1 MELHGLNDLEVKK
14 SREAYGSNEI
24 PDSEPTTF
32 WKEFKETFKDPM
44 IRVLLAISAL
54 MIVMFFM
61 GYAEIFEPAGTLV
74 AILIVATVTAKT
86 GVASDT
92 KYRDLKHSVKEE
104 EIKVYRNG
112 NICNTGINQIV
123 TGDLV
128 LLQAGDKI
136 PADGILITGH
146 LNVNNA
152 ALNGEAEECPKTAAA
167 SDTPFPD
174 EITGDTFVDESSL
187 FRGAIVFDGEGVM
200 LVKKVGI
207 KTMMGRMALEMQEEE
222 PPSPLQVKLS
232 ILAGQIS
239 KIGYIGAILI
249 ALFYVIHFVSMAGG
263 VEPYLN
269 MGWEYIL
276 MDLIDAVTIAIV
288 IIVCAVPE
296 GLPLMISIVLMQNTS
311 KMLDHNVL
319 VRKAEGIETAGALN
333 ILFSDKTGTITKGE
347 LEVVEFF
354 TADGLVIPFEE
365 LKKYPE
371 VRNNLR
377 IAIGQNSSS
386 MYDERHRVIGGNATD
401 QALMKFLG
409 EDSYQELQNDES
421 LHVVNAQKFNSANK
435 FSQAQIGSRTYYKGA
450 PERLLQK
457 ATHYLSVDG
466 QIRPLD
472 TIRLNEK
479 IDQLAS
485 KAMRVLS
492 FGYSDHPME
501 EDVIEDGLVL
511 IGLTAIRD
519 DVRPEARTAIR
530 EVQEAGIQV
539 VMITGD
545 RLETAAAIA
554 ADAGL
559 VTSEEDICLTSSE
572 LNSMSDDRV
581 KQILS
586 RIRVIARALP
596 TDKSRM
602 VRICQ
607 ELNLV
612 VGMTGDG
619 VNDSPALKRADVGF
633 AMGSGTEAAKEAGK
647 IVILDDNFNSIKDAI
662 WYGRTIYHNILKFC
676 KFQLVVNV
684 AAVLVSA
691 VAPFLGVEEP
701 LKVTHLLF
709 VNLVMDGLGA
719 MMLGN
724 EPALEAYMK
733 EKPRRR
739 DESLVSREMMTQIGI
754 MGIWLTL
761 MSLFY
766 LMSDWARSFFET
778 DAQFMTS
785 YFVLFIASALFNG
798 FNVRNDGFAIFKNL
812 KDNPDFLKVMCMIL
826 GIQFCLVNI
835 SLIPAAPAVWIGN
848 MFSCVPFGVSG
859 WVLVLILAFT
869 MIPVDMIRKI
879 VFRKLRNK

>member
-54 MIVMFFM
+54 MIVMFFL

-167 SDTPFPD
+167 SGTPFPD

-187 FRGAIVFDGEGVM
+187 FRGAIVLDGEGVM